1 MPFIW
6 SSLGDCTSGLVA
18 GLVNNGMGAFYWSSL
33 GDCTSGLVAGLVN
46 TGTVPFIEDL
56 SETVQ
61 VVW

>member
-1 MPFIW
+1 
-6 SSLGDCTSGLVA
+6 
-18 GLVNNGMGAFYWSSL
+18 MGAFYWSSL
-33 GDCTSGLVAGLVN
+33 RDCTSGLVAGLVN

>member
-1 MPFIW
+1 
-6 SSLGDCTSGLVA
+6 
-18 GLVNNGMGAFYWSSL
+18 MGAFYWSSL

-56 SETVQ
+56 SETVH